1 MEMKK
6 FSVLMIIVL
15 FFACNKSGTTPAP
28 PVSTDPSQYGTPFT
42 NVPASADAII
52 YQVNIRPFSTAGNL
66 KGVTA
71 RLDSIKSLGANV
83 VYLMP
88 IHPVG
93 VFRGI
98 NSPYCI
104 RDYKAVAPEYGT
116 LDDLRALVDG
126 AHARNMAVML
136 DWVANHT
143 AWDHAWTSNKSWY
156 QQDGAGNI
164 TNPPGY
170 NDVAQLNFNNAD
182 MRKAMIE
189 AMRYWVFAANV
200 DGFRCDFA
208 DNVPVDFWTQ
218 ANTSLKSISTRK
230 LLLFAE
236 GGRDDHFNAGFHW
249 KFGFRFYDA
258 LKETFGQN
266 KSATGFNAV
275 NAIEYNSSNAE
286 SQVVRYTTNHDVNG
300 SDGTPMDLFGGKT
313 GSMSAFV
320 VAALMKGIPM
330 VYSGQE
336 VGTPFRIPFPFTTTK
351 INWSLNPDVTAEYK
365 RILAFRNSSAAIRGE
380 QLQAYSSEDV
390 CAFTKEK
397 DSEKVLVMANV
408 RNRVVDYILPAALD
422 NSTWTNGIN
431 GGTVTLTTK
440 VTLQPYAYMILK
452 K

>member
-1 MEMKK
+1 MKK
-6 FSVLMIIVL
+6 FSFLVITIL
-15 FFACNKSGTTPAP
+15 FFACNKSGTTPSP
-28 PVSTDPSQYGTPFT
+28 PVSTDPAQYGTPFA

-52 YQVNIRPFSTAGNL
+52 YQVNIRPFSVAGDL

-93 VFRGI
+93 IFRGI

-104 RDYKAVAPEYGT
+104 RDYKAVAAEFGT

-126 AHARNMAVML
+126 AHSRNMAVMM

-143 AWDHAWTSNKSWY
+143 SWDHAWTSNKSWY
-156 QQDGAGNI
+156 QLDGAGNI

-170 NDVAQLNFNNAD
+170 NDVAQLNFSNAD
-182 MRKAMIE
+182 MRKAMID

-208 DNVPVDFWTQ
+208 DHVPFDFWTQ
-218 ANTSLKSISTRK
+218 ANASLKSITTHK

-236 GGRDDHFNAGFHW
+236 GARDDHFNAGFQW
-249 KFGFRFYDA
+249 KFGFRFYDV
-258 LKETFGQN
+258 LKETYGQN
-266 KSATGFNAV
+266 KSATGINAL
-275 NAIEYNSSNAE
+275 NASEFTSSNAE

-300 SDGTPMDLFGGKT
+300 SDGTPMDLFGGKA

-320 VAALMKGIPM
+320 VASMMKGIPM

-365 RILAFRNSSAAIRGE
+365 RILAFRKSSAAIRGG
-380 QLQAYSSEDV
+380 QLQAYSSDDV

-397 DSEKVLVMANV
+397 DGEKVLVIANA
-408 RNRVVDYILPAALD
+408 RNRVADFIIPAALD
-422 NSTWTNGIN
+422 NSTWTNEIN
-431 GGTVTLTTK
+431 GGSVTLTTK